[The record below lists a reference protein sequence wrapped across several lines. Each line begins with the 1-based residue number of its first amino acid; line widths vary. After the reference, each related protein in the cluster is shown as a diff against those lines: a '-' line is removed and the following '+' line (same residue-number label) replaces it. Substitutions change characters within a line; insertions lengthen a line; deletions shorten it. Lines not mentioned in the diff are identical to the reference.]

1 LKGLRKLVKSDISAV
16 SKLLNQ
22 HLTDNYK
29 VHMVFT
35 DEEVAHWVLPR
46 ENVIYSYV
54 VEDDGG

>member
-54 VEDDGG
+54 VEDDSG